1 MKKYL
6 ALCLVVL
13 LALGMVGIVGC
24 NSGDK
29 PPVSQEGN
37 QAADDSQQYKGQK
50 LTLFVAAGMKKPMDE
65 IIAGFQAKTGAVV
78 SVNYGPSGGL
88 YAQIDQGQP
97 CDLYYSADWIYIDKV
112 EQAEKLEKS
121 RKFLKDNVVLAVSD
135 TGAAKVN
142 NINDLTKPDV
152 SLVLADPQAPVGV
165 YAENALR
172 ALKVWDKLGDNIKA
186 RPTTVN
192 QVAIIVKEDQV
203 DAGLLYSS
211 VARGNELKVVETI
224 DEKDSGEIVFGCA
237 AIKGGKSELAA
248 AFMDYASE
256 NVNVFEKYGWKAYE

>member
-6 ALCLVVL
+6 SLCLVAL
-13 LALGMVGIVGC
+13 LALGMFGIVGC

-29 PPVSQEGN
+29 PPVSQEQN
-37 QAADDSQQYKGQK
+37 QATDESQQFKGQEM
-50 LTLFVAAGMKKPMDE
+50 TLFVAAGMQKPMDE
-65 IIAGFQAKTGAVV
+65 MIAGFQEKTGAVV
-78 SVNYGPSGGL
+78 NVNYGPSGGL
-88 YAQIDQGQP
+88 FAQIDQGQP

-112 EQAEKLEKS
+112 EQAGKLETS

-135 TGAAKVN
+135 TGAAKVK
-142 NINDLTKPDV
+142 NINDLAKPDV
-152 SLVLADPQAPVGV
+152 SMVIADAQAPVGV

-192 QVAIIVKEDQV
+192 QVAIMVKEDQV
-203 DAGLLYSS
+203 DAGLLFSS

-224 DEKDSGEIVFGCA
+224 DEKDSGEIIFGCA

-256 NVNVFEKYGWKAYE
+256 NVTVFEKYGWRAYE